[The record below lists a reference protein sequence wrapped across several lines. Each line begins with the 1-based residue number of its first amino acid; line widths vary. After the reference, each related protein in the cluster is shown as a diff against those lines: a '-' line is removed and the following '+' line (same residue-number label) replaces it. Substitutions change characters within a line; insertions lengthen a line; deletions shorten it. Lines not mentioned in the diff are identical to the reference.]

1 MEPFKAKF
9 GPEDLDSEDDYD
21 SSSDSNSEMKNVF
34 GKYRLLYTS
43 FIRCLRYLTQIKDD
57 AVHGRAAPS
66 VLDYGGNEQN
76 AYQLT
81 SSSGLRSFL
90 AKARVA
96 VGNNRQQS
104 IAAASDSNS
113 PVELSDDDRSIES
126 EQMAKK
132 PKTESVSNAN
142 GVRYGHSKLTQ
153 NLLGP
158 SKSGAPGSVALPWSC
173 AIYSIVNW
181 MAAFSDVEGIQTMC
195 LKVLPFLLED
205 EKQRT
210 TAQNAGLTD
219 IVLRAMVIFPN
230 SAELHTAAFHTIVL
244 LARPLGG
251 REGML
256 FHSSMVNSSDIFDS
270 GSTRNGKSGI
280 AVMLDSME
288 RFECEDILQA
298 MSCWS
303 LVNIALA
310 PSQKSVLVKLGG
322 IQATTNAMIQHPHH
336 AEVQFR
342 ALFALINLVIPSVSP
357 PDEARAMQEQ
367 LGDVNQTVEKEVLDD
382 SVAQIV
388 QLVVAAMKHF
398 CSSESILNRAC
409 LVLHNLSLSAD
420 YHTTLLWTKGC
431 YQMLEW
437 CLANYR
443 TDQVLQQSAAGTLHR
458 LQQTLSNNE
467 ELRQQFTSF
476 LQSQQQHSLEEAHK
490 EAMIL
495 REQEAMLANS
505 HQEAQGQANAEM
517 A

>member
-1 MEPFKAKF
+1 
-9 GPEDLDSEDDYD
+9 
-21 SSSDSNSEMKNVF
+21 
-34 GKYRLLYTS
+34 
-43 FIRCLRYLTQIKDD
+43 
-57 AVHGRAAPS
+57 
-66 VLDYGGNEQN
+66 
-76 AYQLT
+76 
-81 SSSGLRSFL
+81 
-90 AKARVA
+90 
-96 VGNNRQQS
+96 
-104 IAAASDSNS
+104 
-113 PVELSDDDRSIES
+113 
-126 EQMAKK
+126 
-132 PKTESVSNAN
+132 
-142 GVRYGHSKLTQ
+142 
-153 NLLGP
+153 
-158 SKSGAPGSVALPWSC
+158 
-173 AIYSIVNW
+173 

>member
-1 MEPFKAKF
+1 
-9 GPEDLDSEDDYD
+9 
-21 SSSDSNSEMKNVF
+21 
-34 GKYRLLYTS
+34 
-43 FIRCLRYLTQIKDD
+43 
-57 AVHGRAAPS
+57 
-66 VLDYGGNEQN
+66 
-76 AYQLT
+76 
-81 SSSGLRSFL
+81 
-90 AKARVA
+90 
-96 VGNNRQQS
+96 
-104 IAAASDSNS
+104 
-113 PVELSDDDRSIES
+113 
-126 EQMAKK
+126 
-132 PKTESVSNAN
+132 
-142 GVRYGHSKLTQ
+142 
-153 NLLGP
+153 
-158 SKSGAPGSVALPWSC
+158 
-173 AIYSIVNW
+173 

-205 EKQRT
+205 ENQRT

-219 IVLRAMVIFPN
+219 IVLRAMVIFPD

-256 FHSSMVNSSDIFDS
+256 FHSSMVNSSGIFDS

-288 RFECEDILQA
+288 RFQSDDILQA

-322 IQATTNAMIQHPHH
+322 IQATTNAMIQHPYN

-342 ALFALINLVIPSVSP
+342 ALFALINLVIPSVNR
-357 PDEARAMQEQ
+357 PDEAMQEQ
-367 LGDVNQTVEKEVLDD
+367 LGDVNQTVEKEVLDE
-382 SVAQIV
+382 SVAQIA
-388 QLVVAAMKHF
+388 QLVVVAMKNF

-458 LQQTLSNNE
+458 LQQTMSNNE

-495 REQEAMLANS
+495 REQETMLANS
-505 HQEAQGQANAEM
+505 HQEAQGQAAADAEM
-517 A
+517 E